1 MALDRVGIVEGCAI
15 AEPGSSTDLNDVAQQ
30 IAYFDSTFEE
40 AMALTRQ
47 ARDYLAHQKQ
57 ADFDRLSPVGRLVAS
72 CESMR
77 LTARVTQVVAWLLVQ
92 KAVHAGEIEREQAAK
107 PEYRLAGHAVCEET
121 LPVLNEPMPE
131 RLADLLERSL
141 RLYQRVSRLDAMLDR
156 GPAGG
161 GPPEV

>member
-1 MALDRVGIVEGCAI
+1 V
-15 AEPGSSTDLNDVAQQ
+15 SDVAQQ

-47 ARDYLAHQKQ
+47 ARDYLAHQRQ
-57 ADFDRLSPVGRLVAS
+57 ADFDRLSSVSRLVAS

-92 KAVHAGEIEREQAAK
+92 KAVYAGEISREQAAK
-107 PEYRLAGHAVCEET
+107 PEYRLAGRVVCEET
-121 LPVLNEPMPE
+121 QPVLDEPLPE
-131 RLADLLERSL
+131 RLVDLLERSL

-156 GPAGG
+156 GLTVAAS
-161 GPPEV
+161 PEL